1 MINRIL
7 VAVDG
12 SDTSRRAL
20 AAAADMAGK
29 YDAELVL
36 LYVIRDMQIPES
48 VQTMADMETFK
59 GTRLS
64 AMQLI
69 GQQILEE
76 CEKLVAPAGL
86 KKIKTEVRPGDPAG
100 VILHYADE
108 ADIDL
113 IVMGSRGLGSLEGM
127 LLGSVSRKVTN
138 LSKVAC
144 LTIK

>member
-7 VAVDG
+7 TAVDG
-12 SDTSRRAL
+12 SDASRRAL
-20 AAAADMAGK
+20 AAAADLAQK

-36 LYVIRDMQIPES
+36 LYVIRDMQIPDS
-48 VQTMADMETFK
+48 VQKMADVETFK

-76 CEKLVAPAGL
+76 CEKLVTLTGV
-86 KKIKTEVRPGDPAG
+86 KEIKTEVRPGDPAG
-100 VILHYADE
+100 VILHYAEE
-108 ADIDL
+108 ADMDL
-113 IVMGSRGLGSLEGM
+113 IVMGSRGLGGLEGM

-138 LSKVAC
+138 LSKIAC
-144 LTIK
+144 LTVK